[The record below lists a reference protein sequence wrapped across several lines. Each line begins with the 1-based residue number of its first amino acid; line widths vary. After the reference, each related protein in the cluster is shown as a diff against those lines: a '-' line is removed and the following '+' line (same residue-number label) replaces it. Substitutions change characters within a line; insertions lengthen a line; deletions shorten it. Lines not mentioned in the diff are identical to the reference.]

1 MHLSICLS
9 VLLPVGY
16 SHVGG
21 GFPLSPEFRRIT
33 FLLPVSFH
41 KGADPLP
48 VCFFGAFRWNLLPKK
63 VSRVILVR
71 GYVTV
76 FSIPNTDRVCN
87 RFLLNQ
93 PFLSGHRIIHNNHFT
108 VPDCP
113 ETLPK
118 TIASAMPFPPTRLE
132 P

>member
-48 VCFFGAFRWNLLPKK
+48 VCFFGAFCYIKQK
-63 VSRVILVR
+63 VSRVIL
-71 GYVTV
+71 
-76 FSIPNTDRVCN
+76 C
-87 RFLLNQ
+87 RF
-93 PFLSGHRIIHNNHFT
+93 I
-108 VPDCP
+108 
-113 ETLPK
+113 
-118 TIASAMPFPPTRLE
+118 
-132 P
+132 